1 MTIEMKG
8 VARGA
13 LLGGVGA
20 GVVCVV
26 LYFIGAS
33 MGADFKPKDPAM
45 MGGLQVLPPFQPM
58 INCLIAAVVSIGLL
72 ALLNKVAAS
81 KAWTIY
87 LGVAAVVFIGEIFA
101 PFWAFADL
109 KTIVVLELMHF
120 PAAIGV
126 VFGIYR
132 FGIAVE
138 KPSAA
143 LPA

>member
-1 MTIEMKG
+1 MKG
-8 VARGA
+8 VAKGA

-20 GVVCVV
+20 GVLCVV
-26 LYFIGAS
+26 LYFIGAAL
-33 MGADFKPKDPAM
+33 GADFKPKDPAM

-58 INCLIAAVVSIGLL
+58 INCLIAATVSIGLL
-72 ALLNKVAAS
+72 ALLNKVATS

-87 LGVAAVVFIGEIFA
+87 LGVAAVVFIAEIFA
-101 PFWAFADL
+101 PFWAFADM

-132 FGIAVE
+132 FGMGARPAAAAV
-138 KPSAA
+138 
-143 LPA
+143 PA

>member
-1 MTIEMKG
+1 MSIEMKG
-8 VARGA
+8 AAKGA
-13 LLGGVGA
+13 LLGGVAA
-20 GVVCVV
+20 GVLCVV
-26 LYFIGAS
+26 LYFIGAA

-45 MGGLQVLPPFQPM
+45 MGGMQVLPPFQPM

-72 ALLNKVAAS
+72 ALLDKVASS

-87 LGVAAVVFIGEIFA
+87 LGVAALVFIGEIFA
-101 PFWAFADL
+101 PFWAFADM

-132 FGIAVE
+132 FGIS
-138 KPSAA
+138 KAA
-143 LPA
+143 GATLPA